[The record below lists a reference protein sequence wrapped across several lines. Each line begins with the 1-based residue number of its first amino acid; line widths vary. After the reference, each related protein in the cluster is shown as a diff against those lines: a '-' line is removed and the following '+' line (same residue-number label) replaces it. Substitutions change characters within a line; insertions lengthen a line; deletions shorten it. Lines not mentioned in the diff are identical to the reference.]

1 MDLGSLLLG
10 LALLLLVAF
19 IVARP
24 ILERRDMPD
33 QEISRADQLVAERE
47 SLLAALRD
55 LDFDHATGKISDEDY
70 TPQRAQFVA
79 QGVAILKH
87 LDALGPALPEH
98 AVSAEDEIERAVA
111 ARRRSSLERRA
122 TPAARAVQS
131 ADDLIE
137 AAVAARRKPAPAQR
151 PAPAPDGVTCS
162 NCGALAKPGDRFCP
176 KCGRVLAR
184 VCPTCAHPVQ
194 PGDRFCAACG
204 AKLQPAKAAG

>member
-70 TPQRAQFVA
+70 TPQRAQLVA
-79 QGVAILKH
+79 QGVAILKQ

-137 AAVAARRKPAPAQR
+137 AAVAARRKPAPAQH
-151 PAPAPDGVTCS
+151 PAPDGVTCS

-204 AKLQPAKAAG
+204 AKLQPAEAAG

>member
-70 TPQRAQFVA
+70 TPQRAQLVA
-79 QGVAILKH
+79 QGVAILKQ

-98 AVSAEDEIERAVA
+98 AASAEDEIERAVA
-111 ARRRSSLERRA
+111 ARRRSSLEHRA

-137 AAVAARRKPAPAQR
+137 AAVAARRKPAPAQH
-151 PAPAPDGVTCS
+151 PAPDGVTCS

-176 KCGRVLAR
+176 TCGRVLAG